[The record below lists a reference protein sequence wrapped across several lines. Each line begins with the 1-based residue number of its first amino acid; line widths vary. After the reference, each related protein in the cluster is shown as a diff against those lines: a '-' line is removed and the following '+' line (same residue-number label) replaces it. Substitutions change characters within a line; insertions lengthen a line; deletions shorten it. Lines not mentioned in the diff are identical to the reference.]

1 MEYFEGIYVEDHDNC
16 LIGRNEDER
25 VLFKYNKIVHQFSVF
40 RSHRM
45 TDREKEFLLLM
56 ADRFSDKSNIDKDE
70 FLKFLNY
77 EIENDVYCS

>member
-1 MEYFEGIYVEDHDNC
+1 MEYFEDIYVEDHENC
-16 LIGRNEDER
+16 LIGRNRDDR

-45 TDREKEFLLLM
+45 TEDEKEFLLLM
-56 ADRFSDKSNIDKDE
+56 SDKFSDKANINKEE

-77 EIENDVYCS
+77 EIKDDVYCS